1 MIYGQGI
8 HLKTKAI
15 KFYFVRIG
23 SQAIA
28 GHCTF
33 IAFLKRGG
41 AGALLSG
48 MSSLLFFN
56 SHTFHLDERGYFVP
70 VPLLFDNFIRMFTPE
85 NNRIKIRTMWT
96 VISVSILLM
105 AVKFIAWYIT
115 GSIAILTDALE
126 SIINVVAGVFALSSV
141 YYAAQPRDE
150 DHPYGHGKIEYIS
163 AGFEGGLILIAG
175 LSIIARAVYGLFHP
189 HTLHALDIGIYLS
202 TGAGLVN
209 LFMGYFLMSKG
220 KKLHSM
226 ILVADGRHLISD
238 TVSSVGVIAGLAII
252 WLTGEYWLDNFIS
265 IILGCVILFTGYKLI
280 RQSLSSLLDQ
290 ADYEKLDQLI
300 AIFNKHRRPQWI
312 DIHNLRVLKYGSQL
326 HVDAHLTLPWYLTL
340 EQAHDEVVELQRI
353 IKENMEGD
361 IEFFIHADPCLDISC
376 PVCSVEDCKARKAPY
391 ARKVDWNLENLLPDR
406 KHKL

>member
-1 MIYGQGI
+1 
-8 HLKTKAI
+8 
-15 KFYFVRIG
+15 
-23 SQAIA
+23 
-28 GHCTF
+28 
-33 IAFLKRGG
+33 
-41 AGALLSG
+41 
-48 MSSLLFFN
+48 
-56 SHTFHLDERGYFVP
+56 
-70 VPLLFDNFIRMFTPE
+70 MFTTE
-85 NNRIKIRTMWT
+85 NNRLKIRTMWVVIT
-96 VISVSILLM
+96 VSVLLM
-105 AVKFIAWYIT
+105 AVKFFAWYIT
-115 GSIAILTDALE
+115 GSIAVLTDALE
-126 SIINVVAGVFALSSV
+126 SIINVVAGTFALISV
-141 YYAAQPRDE
+141 YYAAKPRDE

-175 LSIIARAVYGLFHP
+175 LSIIVRAVYGFFHP
-189 HTLHALDIGIYLS
+189 HRLEALDLGIYLS

-209 LFMGYFLMSKG
+209 FIMGYVLVKRG

-238 TVSSVGVIAGLAII
+238 TISSIGVIAGLGII
-252 WLTGEYWLDNFIS
+252 WITGEYWLDNLFS
-265 IILGCVILFTGYKLI
+265 ILLGGVILFTGYKLI
-280 RQSLSSLLDQ
+280 RQSLSSLLDR

-300 AIFNKHRRPQWI
+300 AIFNKHRRPRWI

-376 PVCSVEDCKARKAPY
+376 PVCSADDCKFRKAPY
-391 ARKVDWNLENLLPDR
+391 TKTVEWDIHNLLPDR